1 TAAAIQ
7 ADLALGSGSRLLAHL
22 SVISGIGISNAGTVS
37 LTATQALVAGI
48 DDGAGS
54 AIAKLSGGSF
64 VVTGAT
70 VAQIAAI
77 AALSIAPSSIT
88 VSDTAAHLQADLA
101 SGSSALLAHAGLIS
115 TVVNADSGVIV
126 LTVAQIRAAG
136 VDDGP
141 GSALA
146 KLQGGSIAVAGAQ
159 LADIAT
165 LLALPIAPSSIAI
178 SDTAAAITADLA
190 SGSSLLLAH
199 AAAISGIAV
208 SDGGT
213 ISLTVAQISAAGV
226 DDGAGSVLAKTTGG
240 VLAVT
245 GATVADLVPLA
256 ALTRT
261 PTSITV
267 VDTAAHIQADLAGGS
282 PLLLA
287 NAGQITSISTIE
299 ASATFTLSVAQLA
312 ALPTVLAEIATPYQV
327 AISDTAAHVEASLT
341 GANSVLIQAGS
352 SLSGITLT
360 DGSLPTITL
369 SVAAL
374 SASTTVLPLI
384 GSSYHLDVADTTS
397 AVQADLAAAVSVLR
411 AEAATLHAVAVTGGT
426 VLSLTAIQVLR
437 SGVATVLAVTSGLT
451 NVLVTGVAISQVAT
465 IAGLGIGQLLM
476 AISDSG
482 AALEADLTSGTPVL
496 VSNVSSI
503 SGISLTDGTTPT
515 LHLQVAQLAAAAT
528 VIARIGTPFAIAI
541 SDTAAHVQSDL
552 ASGGSVLLAHA
563 GALTGIT
570 LTDGGVPP
578 IALSMTQV
586 DAASAVLALIGGSF
600 ALSIADTAANV
611 QADLTSATP
620 TLLAMLPDLAGIT
633 LTDGGSPTIT
643 LTVAQIAA
651 DAAALSLIG
660 SSWTLGVQD
669 TAAHVQV
676 DLAAGALSEILAR
689 LGRLGTVTLTSG
701 STITLTEAQAT
712 YSGVATVL
720 AAIGNLGSLVVTG
733 VAVAQISTVLGLGIG
748 STSMQVVDSAANV
761 QSDLTGAGTLLTN
774 VSQVSAITLTD
785 VTPIITLTIAQVSA
799 DNAVL
804 ARIGMP
810 WHLAIADTAAHLQSD
825 LAAGATSELLGH
837 AAVLSGVTLTSGTS
851 ITLTE
856 AQVTYAGVAGVLAAT
871 TGLTSLAVTGVAVAQ
886 IPTVLGLGIAN
897 TSLTIV
903 DTAAQ
908 VQSDLTGP
916 GALLTHASQ
925 ISAITLTDGGTPTFV
940 FSIAQVAADEALLSR
955 IGVPWQLAI
964 LDTAAHLQ
972 ADLAAGASS
981 ELLTYGATLTNATL
995 IIVTLTSPATI
1006 TLTESEVTRAGVA
1019 TVLQATTG
1027 LLGLDVTG
1035 VTVGQIS
1042 TVRGLGIANT
1052 RLAISDTAANVQADL
1067 TGGSSLLADGTIAPT
1082 LTALTL
1088 TDGSAPTL
1096 TLSIAQTTAAATA
1109 LSLICTTWHLA
1120 ISDTAANV
1128 QSDLASGGAS
1138 TLLARATVLS
1148 GVALTSGTTIT
1159 LTEAQATRAG
1169 VASVL
1174 AATTGLSSFVVTGAT
1189 I

>member
-1 TAAAIQ
+1 MSVADADTIAGLPVAPQSFAISDTAAAIQ

-70 VAQIAAI
+70 VAQLAAI

-552 ASGGSVLLAHA
+552 A
-563 GALTGIT
+563 
-570 LTDGGVPP
+570 
-578 IALSMTQV
+578 
-586 DAASAVLALIGGSF
+586 
-600 ALSIADTAANV
+600 
-611 QADLTSATP
+611 
-620 TLLAMLPDLAGIT
+620 
-633 LTDGGSPTIT
+633 
-643 LTVAQIAA
+643 
-651 DAAALSLIG
+651 
-660 SSWTLGVQD
+660 
-669 TAAHVQV
+669 
-676 DLAAGALSEILAR
+676 
-689 LGRLGTVTLTSG
+689 
-701 STITLTEAQAT
+701 
-712 YSGVATVL
+712 
-720 AAIGNLGSLVVTG
+720 
-733 VAVAQISTVLGLGIG
+733 
-748 STSMQVVDSAANV
+748 
-761 QSDLTGAGTLLTN
+761 
-774 VSQVSAITLTD
+774 
-785 VTPIITLTIAQVSA
+785 
-799 DNAVL
+799 
-804 ARIGMP
+804 
-810 WHLAIADTAAHLQSD
+810 
-825 LAAGATSELLGH
+825 
-837 AAVLSGVTLTSGTS
+837 
-851 ITLTE
+851 
-856 AQVTYAGVAGVLAAT
+856 
-871 TGLTSLAVTGVAVAQ
+871 
-886 IPTVLGLGIAN
+886 
-897 TSLTIV
+897 
-903 DTAAQ
+903 
-908 VQSDLTGP
+908 
-916 GALLTHASQ
+916 
-925 ISAITLTDGGTPTFV
+925 
-940 FSIAQVAADEALLSR
+940 
-955 IGVPWQLAI
+955 
-964 LDTAAHLQ
+964 
-972 ADLAAGASS
+972 
-981 ELLTYGATLTNATL
+981 
-995 IIVTLTSPATI
+995 
-1006 TLTESEVTRAGVA
+1006 
-1019 TVLQATTG
+1019 
-1027 LLGLDVTG
+1027 
-1035 VTVGQIS
+1035 
-1042 TVRGLGIANT
+1042 
-1052 RLAISDTAANVQADL
+1052 
-1067 TGGSSLLADGTIAPT
+1067 
-1082 LTALTL
+1082 
-1088 TDGSAPTL
+1088 
-1096 TLSIAQTTAAATA
+1096 
-1109 LSLICTTWHLA
+1109 
-1120 ISDTAANV
+1120 
-1128 QSDLASGGAS
+1128 
-1138 TLLARATVLS
+1138 
-1148 GVALTSGTTIT
+1148 
-1159 LTEAQATRAG
+1159 
-1169 VASVL
+1169 
-1174 AATTGLSSFVVTGAT
+1174 
-1189 I
+1189 